1 MNEKILFLQG
11 NEACVEGALYAG
23 LEFFAGYPITPS
35 TEIAEALARRLPEG
49 GGKFI
54 QMEDEIASMCAIIG
68 ASLTGLKSMTATSG
82 PGFSLKQ
89 EAIGY
94 AIMAEV
100 PCVVVNVMRAGPSTG
115 MPTRVSQGDV
125 MQARWGTHGDHAII
139 ALTASNHQDLFAM
152 TVEAFNLSETY
163 RTPVILLLDEVVA
176 HMREKLVLPGG
187 EVIPLVKRLRT
198 SVREGTDYHPYLP
211 REDGRLPM
219 SDFGGVHRY
228 NVTGLAHDMWGFP
241 TDNPQVAHGL
251 MRHLV
256 DKIEGRV
263 REITRVK
270 EFFLDDA
277 DGVLIS
283 YGGPARS
290 ALHVV
295 ENRRARGERLGL
307 LELQTLWPF
316 PARHRSGAVREGQ
329 VRDGGG
335 DEHGSGHPGGQKG
348 GRRSREGL
356 PGQPHRRRLH
366 QPHRHPQHP
375 AADPGARSLNDQA
388 RGSRSRKQGQRIFS
402 RRDHRGHREKICFV
416 LK

>member
-1 MNEKILFLQG
+1 MNEQILFLQG

-23 LEFFAGYPITPS
+23 LDFFAGYPITPS
-35 TEIAEALARRLPEG
+35 TEIAETLSRRLPEI

-94 AIMAEV
+94 AVMTEV

-115 MPTRVSQGDV
+115 MPTRISQGDV

-139 ALTASNHQDLFAM
+139 ALTASNHQDLFGI

-163 RTPVILLLDEVVA
+163 RTPVILLLDEIVA
-176 HMREKLVLPGG
+176 HMREKLVMPQPG
-187 EVIPLVKRLRT
+187 EIPLVKRLRT
-198 SVREGTDYHPYLP
+198 SVKEGTDYHPYLP

-228 NVTGLAHDMWGFP
+228 NVTGLHHDMWGFP
-241 TDNPQVAHGL
+241 TDTPQVAHGL

-256 DKIEGRV
+256 DKIETRV
-263 REITRVK
+263 SEINRVK
-270 EFFLDDA
+270 EFFLDGA

-283 YGGPARS
+283 YGAPARS

-316 PARHRSGAVREGQ
+316 PADLVRERCERAKFVMVVEMNMGQ
-329 VRDGGG
+329 IVHEVKKAVDDPEKVFLANRIDGVFISPT
-335 DEHGSGHPGGQKG
+335 DIQNILRLIQ
-348 GRRSREGL
+348 GRG
-356 PGQPHRRRLH
+356 
-366 QPHRHPQHP
+366 
-375 AADPGARSLNDQA
+375 
-388 RGSRSRKQGQRIFS
+388 
-402 RRDHRGHREKICFV
+402 V
-416 LK
+416 

>member
-1 MNEKILFLQG
+1 MSENILFLQG
-11 NEACVEGALYAG
+11 NEACVEGALFAG
-23 LEFFAGYPITPS
+23 LDFFAGYPITPS
-35 TEIAEALARRLPEG
+35 TEIAETLARRLPER

-139 ALTASNHQDLFAM
+139 TLTASNHQDLFAV

-163 RTPVILLLDEVVA
+163 RTPVILLLDEVVG
-176 HMREKLVLPGG
+176 HMREKLVMPEPG
-187 EVIPLVKRLRT
+187 EIPLVKRLRT
-198 SVREGTDYHPYLP
+198 SVKEGTDYHPYLP

-251 MRHLV
+251 MRHLI

-263 REITRVK
+263 SEITRFK

-307 LELQTLWPF
+307 LELQSLWPF
-316 PARHRSGAVREGQ
+316 PAEAVRERCEKAKFVMVVEMNMGQ
-329 VRDGGG
+329 ILLEVKKAVDDPEKVFLANRIDGVFISPT
-335 DEHGSGHPGGQKG
+335 DIRNILRLIQ
-348 GRRSREGL
+348 GRG
-356 PGQPHRRRLH
+356 
-366 QPHRHPQHP
+366 
-375 AADPGARSLNDQA
+375 
-388 RGSRSRKQGQRIFS
+388 
-402 RRDHRGHREKICFV
+402 V
-416 LK
+416 